1 MTYLAF
7 LLLFVV
13 LPSGLL
19 LRLTRGLQPDG
30 AGMRYSRALG
40 LIALVAFAYT
50 TPWDNYLVYSGVWAY
65 GGDRVLGTL
74 FYVPY
79 EEYLFF
85 LTQPVLTG
93 LWMRWL
99 LARQLDA
106 GRPPAA
112 RIPPTLWAVP
122 AALSV
127 AGAALLVAGFEKGT
141 YMGLILAWAFPVVAG
156 LGLFSGRAVVSR
168 SRTVFWSIAVPTVY
182 LWVADRL
189 AIGNGIW
196 SIDDATSL
204 GFDPLGLP
212 IEEAVFFLVT
222 NILVVFGLVT
232 FLFGTGRAPKPAT
245 APDP

>member
-13 LPSGLL
+13 LPSAVL
-19 LRLTRGLQPDG
+19 LRLTRGLQPEG

-40 LIALVAFAYT
+40 LIALIAFTYT

-85 LTQPVLTG
+85 LVQPVLTG

-99 LARQLDA
+99 FARNLDA
-106 GRPPAA
+106 GRPAA
-112 RIPPTLWAVP
+112 TRIPPMLWLVP
-122 AALSV
+122 LALTA
-127 AGAALLVAGFEKGT
+127 AGAALLVTGFEKGT

-156 LGLFSGRAVVSR
+156 LGVFSGRAMVSR
-168 SRTVFWSIAVPTVY
+168 ARTVFWSIAVPTVY

-232 FLFGTGRAPKPAT
+232 FLFGTGRAPQAEITDNP
-245 APDP
+245 